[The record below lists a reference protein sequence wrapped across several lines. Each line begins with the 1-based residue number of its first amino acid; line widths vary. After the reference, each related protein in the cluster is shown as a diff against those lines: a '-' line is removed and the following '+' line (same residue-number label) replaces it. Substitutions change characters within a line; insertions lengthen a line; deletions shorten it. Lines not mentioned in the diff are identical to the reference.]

1 MKFIIGTII
10 AVLIFVY
17 YKVYFVTV
25 SYKKIEVGEYFVYR
39 SILYRK
45 QNFGESIQITGFIT
59 PFERMFA
66 PVFLTLNDSTR
77 VHPR

>member
-1 MKFIIGTII
+1 MKFIIGTVI
-10 AVLIFVY
+10 AILIFVY
-17 YKVYFVTV
+17 YKVYFVTAP
-25 SYKKIEVGEYFVYR
+25 YKKIEVGEYFVYH

-66 PVFLTLNDSTR
+66 PVFLTLKDATR